1 MANYKKIIDVEVA
14 EKNDNMNVLVED
26 GGALKKIPVSQV
38 GGGNGENVV
47 LTVYME
53 KDANYEISR
62 CETNMTYAELSEAI
76 NSHKVILGT
85 LVRYQLYDGYEYWYP
100 EYCYCNLYS
109 IYPHEEDGRE
119 VIEAHFGEYF
129 IVYFYSDGTI
139 VGYEGGNG

>member
-62 CETNMTYAELSEAI
+62 CDFLLEVALLLCHRAFF
-76 NSHKVILGT
+76 
-85 LVRYQLYDGYEYWYP
+85 R
-100 EYCYCNLYS
+100 
-109 IYPHEEDGRE
+109 IYRT
-119 VIEAHFGEYF
+119 FSYF
-129 IVYFYSDGTI
+129 
-139 VGYEGGNG
+139 